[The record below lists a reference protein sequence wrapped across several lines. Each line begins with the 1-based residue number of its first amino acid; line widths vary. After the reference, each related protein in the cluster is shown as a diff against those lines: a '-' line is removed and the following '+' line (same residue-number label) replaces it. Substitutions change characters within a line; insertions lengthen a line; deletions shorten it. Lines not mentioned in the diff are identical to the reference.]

1 MPEPEGYIGNSKDY
15 IDATGYE
22 ELSQNPVESDKTVRR
37 GTPPASRSAISTLP
51 SVEIKLEKQVL
62 NCAICRDVVSICE
75 TTRKLPCGHGYYGD
89 CIIIWLNPRNS
100 CPMCRVELPTDDS
113 KYEEEK
119 KDPCSLISI
128 SCRSILHWFFSEHV
142 LQCKCSSVWRYRI
155 RHLQLPTRSLQ
166 STVDDVITK
175 IWTFTKQD
183 IGLHP
188 WEISNEPPYM
198 HFPYTCALK
207 KEIEFSVE
215 GRFCHIE
222 GRCRHINENEG
233 FFLVIAHGE
242 IYYFA
247 EGEIHSGGDF
257 C

>member
-1 MPEPEGYIGNSKDY
+1 MLEPEGYIGNSKDY

-22 ELSQNPVESDKTVRR
+22 ELSQNLVESDKTMRR
-37 GTPPASRSAISTLP
+37 GTPPASKSAISTLP
-51 SVEIKLEKQVL
+51 SIEIKLEKQVL
-62 NCAICRDVVSICE
+62 NCAICKDVVSICE

-100 CPMCRVELPTDDS
+100 CPMCRFELPTDNS

-175 IWTFTKQD
+175 IWTFTEQD

-188 WEISNEPPYM
+188 
-198 HFPYTCALK
+198 
-207 KEIEFSVE
+207 
-215 GRFCHIE
+215 
-222 GRCRHINENEG
+222 
-233 FFLVIAHGE
+233 
-242 IYYFA
+242 
-247 EGEIHSGGDF
+247 
-257 C
+257 

>member
-1 MPEPEGYIGNSKDY
+1 MLEPEGYIGNSKDY

-22 ELSQNPVESDKTVRR
+22 ELSQNLVESDKTMRR
-37 GTPPASRSAISTLP
+37 GTPPASKSAISTLP
-51 SVEIKLEKQVL
+51 SIEIKLEKQVL
-62 NCAICRDVVSICE
+62 NCAICKDVVSICE

-100 CPMCRVELPTDDS
+100 CPMCRFELPTDNS

-142 LQCKCSSVWRYRI
+142 LQCKCSSLWRYRI
-155 RHLQLPTRSLQ
+155 RHLQLLIRSLQ

-175 IWTFTKQD
+175 IWTFTEQD

-188 WEISNEPPYM
+188 
-198 HFPYTCALK
+198 
-207 KEIEFSVE
+207 
-215 GRFCHIE
+215 
-222 GRCRHINENEG
+222 
-233 FFLVIAHGE
+233 
-242 IYYFA
+242 
-247 EGEIHSGGDF
+247 
-257 C
+257 